1 MKKSKRILIIFVLL
15 CISSI
20 AFMIFAKVKASIDI
34 PPITIEINEEVLKK
48 CNFEV
53 LDVRFEPIHRGKN
66 IVHVQ
71 VRNNSKDDQTF
82 AIQVQSYAWSL
93 SGREGWGRNHGR
105 IIKANTTSWGRF
117 PFVFHK
123 SIKNATVLLKCYGPP
138 HDSGSDTWFKKI
150 IYNCNELPHRNITAE
165 ELNHVSDDKAG
176 NVIKVFKKFQSLI
189 GDRALDEAWKLCT
202 NDYIIGA
209 AIDTPHYASFG
220 PKTLYW
226 KMENLVQL
234 QPESVSTAG
243 THLYLKARYKRLVW
257 LIDFVQVDNQWKID
271 WIDHKYNEYKNSP
284 PDTFDSKRE
293 PAKPLSESQIKAVTK
308 NGEFL
313 VLNARDRWGQICATA
328 ECRGPSG

>member
-1 MKKSKRILIIFVLL
+1 M
-15 CISSI
+15 
-20 AFMIFAKVKASIDI
+20 
-34 PPITIEINEEVLKK
+34 
-48 CNFEV
+48 
-53 LDVRFEPIHRGKN
+53 
-66 IVHVQ
+66 
-71 VRNNSKDDQTF
+71 
-82 AIQVQSYAWSL
+82 
-93 SGREGWGRNHGR
+93 
-105 IIKANTTSWGRF
+105 
-117 PFVFHK
+117 
-123 SIKNATVLLKCYGPP
+123 
-138 HDSGSDTWFKKI
+138 
-150 IYNCNELPHRNITAE
+150 
-165 ELNHVSDDKAG
+165 NHVSDDKAG